1 MDGEDRSMQRSKSAK
16 TSVEL
21 SPDST
26 RESLDVAYAQ
36 VVRLRQEIV
45 EAQAA
50 LKLET
55 ISQSAPKELRT

>member
-1 MDGEDRSMQRSKSAK
+1 MQRSKPNK
-16 TSVEL
+16 TSL
-21 SPDST
+21 APSPEST

-50 LKLET
+50 LKPEAIT
-55 ISQSAPKELRT
+55 RSAPKELRT

>member
-1 MDGEDRSMQRSKSAK
+1 MQRSKPIK
-16 TSVEL
+16 TSLAL
-21 SPDST
+21 SPEST

-50 LKLET
+50 LKPEAIT
-55 ISQSAPKELRT
+55 RSAPKELRT

>member
-1 MDGEDRSMQRSKSAK
+1 MQRSKPNK
-16 TSVEL
+16 TSL
-21 SPDST
+21 GPSPDST

-50 LKLET
+50 LKPEA

>member
-1 MDGEDRSMQRSKSAK
+1 MQRSKPIK
-16 TSVEL
+16 TSL
-21 SPDST
+21 GPSPDST

-50 LKLET
+50 LKPET

>member
-1 MDGEDRSMQRSKSAK
+1 MQRSKPIK
-16 TSVEL
+16 TSL
-21 SPDST
+21 GPSPVST

-50 LKLET
+50 LKPET

>member
-1 MDGEDRSMQRSKSAK
+1 MQRSKSVK

>member
-1 MDGEDRSMQRSKSAK
+1 MQRSKSAK